1 MKRLTII
8 LLLAFLMGCVP
19 ALTEQATTAEQTA
32 EQKTAEVSKTE
43 ISADTE
49 QALSVWQPWAD
60 IPLSNEMQAYIHTLC
75 EEYNLAYS
83 FIIALIDTE
92 SNFKTDVVSATDD
105 YGLMQINACNH
116 REGFDYLDP
125 YDNVTMG
132 IEMLSDLAKKYD
144 DVESVLMA
152 YNFGEAG
159 AKKLWKQGI
168 YSTDYTKKVL
178 DKKLKYEKEQGGN
191 L

>member
-1 MKRLTII
+1 MKLKSIGKTGAIPVI
-8 LLLAFLMGCVP
+8 AFLLLISCTPTSEVVDAQELP
-19 ALTEQATTAEQTA
+19 KNETTASQVVTVE
-32 EQKTAEVSKTE
+32 K
-43 ISADTE
+43 
-49 QALSVWQPWAD
+49 WQPWAD
-60 IPLSNEMQAYIHTLC
+60 IPLSNDVQEYIHTLC

-83 FIIALIDTE
+83 FIIALVATE
-92 SNFKTDVVSATDD
+92 SNFNSDIISATDD

-116 REGFDYLDP
+116 RDGFDYLDP

-132 IEMLSDLAKKYD
+132 IEMLSDLAEKYS

-152 YNFGEAG
+152 YNLGEAG
-159 AKKLWKQGI
+159 AKELWKQGI

-178 DKKLKYEKEQGGN
+178 DKKLEYEKEHRGD